1 MPVLKNYRTDY
12 DAAAF
17 FAKQNLLVLCYIA
30 FAMILFKFF
39 YSYSKHGRD
48 TDECGKR
55 LHLTRICAPI
65 IIAMRYGA
73 VFYIFS
79 CKSLSI

>member
-1 MPVLKNYRTDY
+1 MMRPHFLRVKLQ
-12 DAAAF
+12 
-17 FAKQNLLVLCYIA
+17 QNLLVLCYIA